1 MNVEYKLEQNTNLN
15 VEYKLERRIRKVQRN
30 EKCST

>member
-15 VEYKLERRIRKVQRN
+15 VEYKLEWRIQKVQRN

>member
-15 VEYKLERRIRKVQRN
+15 VEYKLEWRIQKVQ
-30 EKCST
+30 KCST